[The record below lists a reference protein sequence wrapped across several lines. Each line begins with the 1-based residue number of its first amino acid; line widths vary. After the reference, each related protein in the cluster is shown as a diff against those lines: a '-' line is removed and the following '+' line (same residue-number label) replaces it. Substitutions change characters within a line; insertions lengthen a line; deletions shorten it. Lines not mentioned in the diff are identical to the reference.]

1 MLVINSR
8 FWIPIVAFASL
19 GGLAGYLT
27 DTYSPGMLPPYATV
41 AGILLGGALGLSIAL
56 YLQQQ
61 KRRWIVGALLVVVIS
76 ASYGTGGIWDA
87 MLALATVGIT
97 FFISSAILKDLYGG
111 NDIEAFQH
119 HLRILF
125 AARGGLVIV
134 EKGKI
139 TLPSEKGLILGPRRI
154 IVKPGNIV
162 VMESGSKITRICGPS
177 IFQSKNFEYIREVYD
192 VSRER
197 KSITLQN
204 LLTEDLVPITIEL
217 TYVYGIALSTQT
229 MRGENGSLSHKD
241 GSQGLTQSEM
251 ESLRNLITTVPR
263 WQQYVHDVF
272 SGAAREVVGATT
284 LRNLTALGDYGT
296 TANRIQDKARRR
308 LTILGI
314 RIDATRLIRVVPAPQ
329 ILDAYEDA
337 ERVKIRELAGGEAWR
352 LAMNAIAAGYK
363 KATGRLM
370 TPTDVHHETQRFMME
385 HISHDKATK
394 IVMASEARNGSDIQ
408 TPGAIIDG
416 MIDEP
421 SD

>member
-1 MLVINSR
+1 
-8 FWIPIVAFASL
+8 
-19 GGLAGYLT
+19 
-27 DTYSPGMLPPYATV
+27 
-41 AGILLGGALGLSIAL
+41 
-56 YLQQQ
+56 
-61 KRRWIVGALLVVVIS
+61 
-76 ASYGTGGIWDA
+76 
-87 MLALATVGIT
+87 
-97 FFISSAILKDLYGG
+97 
-111 NDIEAFQH
+111 
-119 HLRILF
+119 
-125 AARGGLVIV
+125 
-134 EKGKI
+134 
-139 TLPSEKGLILGPRRI
+139 
-154 IVKPGNIV
+154 
-162 VMESGSKITRICGPS
+162 MESGSKITRICGPS

>member
-1 MLVINSR
+1 
-8 FWIPIVAFASL
+8 
-19 GGLAGYLT
+19 
-27 DTYSPGMLPPYATV
+27 MLPPYATV
-41 AGILLGGALGLSIAL
+41 AGILLGGALGLSVAL

-111 NDIEAFQH
+111 NEIEAFQH

-134 EKGKI
+134 EKGKVI
-139 TLPSEKGLILGPRRI
+139 LPSEKGLILGPRRI

-177 IFQSKNFEYIREVYD
+177 IFQSKNFEYIREIID
-192 VSRER
+192 VSRDR
-197 KSITLQN
+197 KSLTLQD
-204 LLTEDLVPITIEL
+204 LLTEDLVPVTIEM
-217 TYVYGIALSTQT
+217 TYVYGIALSAQT
-229 MRGENGSLSHKD
+229 VRGENGSLSHED

-251 ESLRNLITTVPR
+251 DSLRNIITTVPL
-263 WQQYVHDVF
+263 WQKYVHDVYA
-272 SGAAREVVGATT
+272 GAAREVVGATK
-284 LRNLTALGDYGT
+284 LKDLTVLGDYGT

-308 LTILGI
+308 LNILGI
-314 RIDATRLIRVVPAPQ
+314 RVDATRVVRVAPSSQ
-329 ILDAYEDA
+329 IMDAYEHA
-337 ERVKIRELAGGEAWR
+337 QRVKVRELAGGEAWR
-352 LAMNAIAAGYK
+352 LAMTAIARGYRA
-363 KATGRLM
+363 ATGRLM
-370 TPTDVHHETQRFMME
+370 TPADVHRETERFMME

-416 MIDEP
+416 MVDEP
-421 SD
+421 ND